1 MQALYNSQ
9 LVVHVARFYVC
20 GRGAIKSQC
29 NNCFQCL
36 IKHFEGIKTA
46 LKLITPL
53 EVTPQ
58 LGTITIRKQQL
69 SRQNICIITRECF
82 DAIKLE

>member
-9 LVVHVARFYVC
+9 LVVHVARLYVC
-20 GRGAIKSQC
+20 GRGAVKSQC

-46 LKLITPL
+46 LKMIAPL

-58 LGTITIRKQQL
+58 LGTITIQENNNSHDKTFY
-69 SRQNICIITRECF
+69 NHKGVF
-82 DAIKLE
+82 